1 MVFKNDTQ
9 LKSFLMA
16 KCKNALVS
24 AEEKVHRIIDS
35 CLHQFY
41 DEWKPDQYKRT
52 SQLLHSLVRSG
63 IKPTINGYEAEVYFD
78 ADLLNYTTGSW
89 DGETVLKVTME
100 SSVPHGGYM
109 SGTAIWNES
118 QSMLGDIWA
127 LLEKELKAQGIP
139 LKKE

>member
-1 MVFKNDTQ
+1 MVFKNDAQ

-16 KCKNALVS
+16 KCQNVLVS
-24 AEEKVHRIIDS
+24 AEEKIHRIIDS

-41 DEWKPDQYKRT
+41 DEWQPDYYKRT

-63 IKPTINGYEAEVYFD
+63 IKPTVNGYEAEVYFD

-89 DGETVLKVTME
+89 DGETVLEVAME

-118 QSMLGDIWA
+118 QSMLGDIWV
-127 LLEKELKAQGIP
+127 LLEKEFEAQGIP
-139 LKKE
+139 IKKG

>member
-1 MVFKNDTQ
+1 MVFKNEAQ

-16 KCKNALVS
+16 KCKDAIIS

-35 CLHQFY
+35 CLQQFY

-52 SQLLHSLVRSG
+52 SQLLHSLVKSG
-63 IKPTINGYEAEVYFD
+63 VKPTANGYEAEVYFD

-89 DGETVLKVTME
+89 DGETVLSVAME

-109 SGTAIWNES
+109 SGTAIWSES
-118 QSMLGDIWA
+118 QAILGDIRI
-127 LLEKELKAQGIP
+127 LLEKELKAQGIS
-139 LKKE
+139 LKKG

>member
-1 MVFKNDTQ
+1 MVFKNEAQ
-9 LKSFLMA
+9 LKNFLMA
-16 KCKNALVS
+16 KCKTAVVS
-24 AEEKVHRIIDS
+24 AEEKVHRVIDS
-35 CLHQFY
+35 CLQRFY

-63 IKPTINGYEAEVYFD
+63 IRSNGNGFEADVYFD

-89 DGETVLKVTME
+89 DGETVLNVAME
-100 SSVPHGGYM
+100 NSVPHGGYM

-118 QSMLGDIWA
+118 QAMLGDIWT

-139 LKKE
+139 IKRG

>member
-1 MVFKNDTQ
+1 MVFKNDAQ
-9 LKSFLMA
+9 LKAFLMA

-41 DEWKPDQYKRT
+41 DEWKPDYYKRT
-52 SQLLHSLVRSG
+52 SQLLHSLVRSD
-63 IKPTINGYEAEVYFD
+63 IKSTANGYEAAIYFD
-78 ADLLNYTTGSW
+78 ASLLNYTTGSW
-89 DGETVLKVTME
+89 DGETVLSVAME
-100 SSVPHGGYM
+100 SDLPHGGYM

-118 QSMLGDIWA
+118 QAMLGDIWT

-139 LKKE
+139 LKKG

>member
-24 AEEKVHRIIDS
+24 AEEKIHRIIDS

-41 DEWKPDQYKRT
+41 NEWEPDQYQRT
-52 SQLLHSLVRSG
+52 SQLLHSLVKSG
-63 IKPTINGYEAEVYFD
+63 VKPTINGYKAEVYFD
-78 ADLLNYTTGSW
+78 ANLLNYITGSW
-89 DGETVLKVTME
+89 DGETVLRVTME
-100 SSVPHGGYM
+100 SDVPHGGYM

-118 QSMLGDIWA
+118 QSMLGDIWV
-127 LLEKELKAQGIP
+127 LLVKELKAQGIP
-139 LKKE
+139 LKKG